1 MPVLIRAC
9 AGAMLLAL
17 LAGCAT
23 TNMGTPGDP
32 LERMNRATNRFNDA
46 VDRAVLKPVATGYR
60 DHVPQVIRTGVN
72 NFLDNLAFTT
82 TIVNDLLQLKLK
94 DTLIDLGRFT
104 VNTTLGIGGILDPAT
119 HFGIPR
125 NDEDFGQ
132 TLGRWGVPSGPYLVL
147 PFLGPSTIRDAPSIY
162 ADVKTDLR
170 VGPYLDS
177 TTEWALVGLSFVNR
191 RAELLP
197 FDASVDSAYDRYA
210 FIRNAWLQRR
220 EYQVKDGNV
229 PDDIPVDELEDPE
242 AEAPEAPGTPE
253 TQEAPETAAPETPAD
268 VTPPPAAAAD
278 QPPGSGASSSATS
291 LMPASEANAGGTFW

>member
-1 MPVLIRAC
+1 MTAMTRAL
-9 AGAMLLAL
+9 AGALLLGL

-23 TNMGTPGDP
+23 TDMGTPGDP
-32 LERMNRATNRFNDA
+32 LERMNRATHRFNDS

-60 DHVPQVIRTGVN
+60 NHVPQLIRTGVN

-82 TIVNDLLQLKLK
+82 TIVNDFLQLKIK
-94 DTLIDLGRFT
+94 DTLVDLGRFT

-132 TLGRWGVPSGPYLVL
+132 TLGRWGVPSGPYVVL
-147 PFLGPSTIRDAPSIY
+147 PFFGPSTIRDAPSLY
-162 ADVKTDLR
+162 ADVQTDLR

-197 FDASVDSAYDRYA
+197 FDSSVDSAYDRYA
-210 FIRNAWLQRR
+210 FVRDAWLQRR
-220 EYQVKDGNV
+220 VYQVKDGNV

-242 AEAPEAPGTPE
+242 PEADAPAATPE
-253 TQEAPETAAPETPAD
+253 GAAPAGNPPETAP
-268 VTPPPAAAAD
+268 PPPAEG
-278 QPPGSGASSSATS
+278 QPPATGDSKSATS
-291 LMPASEANAGGTFW
+291 LIPASEAIAGGTLR